1 MDNELHKTTDEV
13 YNHLTRGIKRS
24 YIYIGYLNN
33 KNDERN
39 DIIVGIEE
47 DYRTIEEYV
56 DHARK
61 LIAKINSVDID
72 DITVEDCKLFG
83 PFLQFLTI

>member
-1 MDNELHKTTDEV
+1 MNNELYGTINQA

-24 YIYIGYLNN
+24 YIYIGYLNY

-39 DIIVGIEE
+39 DIIVGIEK
-47 DYRTIEEYV
+47 DYKTIEEYI
-56 DHARK
+56 DHARR
-61 LIAKINSVDID
+61 LIAKINSVNID
-72 DITVEDCKLFG
+72 YIIVEDYKLFG